1 MVKIGIRKP
10 SWKKSI
16 AARTKGQFTR
26 KIKRAI
32 VPGYGQRGVG
42 WAHPKRK
49 LYNKAYSR
57 TTFSFNDLFK
67 QSHRPSISTR
77 RKASIVK
84 SNGIHLGCGGLIVL
98 AVIVTLAIHLW
109 PIVLFAAA
117 VIGLI
122 FYLNLRKKQAQAAK
136 EEEDISEYEAIT
148 KLHQYKS
155 LLDQGAITQAEY
167 DAKKKSFS
175 TYRPMVTI
183 TIKAPMT
190 TGRTSK

>member
-10 SWKKSI
+10 SWKISI
-16 AARTKGQFTR
+16 AARTKGQLNR

-32 VPGYGQRGVG
+32 IPGYGQRGVG

-57 TTFSFNDLFK
+57 TTFSFNDLLK
-67 QSHRPSISTR
+67 QNHRSNTSTR

-84 SNGIHLGCGGLIVL
+84 SNGINLGCGGLIVL
-98 AVIVTLAIHLW
+98 AVIVAFAIQIW

-117 VIGLI
+117 VTGLI
-122 FYLNLRKKQAQAAK
+122 YYLNLRKKRAQAAK
-136 EEEDISEYEAIT
+136 KEKDISENEAIT

-155 LLDQGAITQAEY
+155 LLDQGAITRAEY
-167 DAKKKSFS
+167 DVKKGELLHIPTDSTNNDKSTDDNWNDF
-175 TYRPMVTI
+175 
-183 TIKAPMT
+183 
-190 TGRTSK
+190 

>member
-16 AARTKGQFTR
+16 AARTNGRLTR
-26 KIKRAI
+26 KLKRAI
-32 VPGYGQRGVG
+32 IPGYGQRGVG

-57 TTFSFNDLFK
+57 TTFSVNDLLK
-67 QSHRPSISTR
+67 QSNRKSTSTR

-84 SNGIHLGCGGLIVL
+84 SNGTNFGCGGLIVL
-98 AVIVTLAIHLW
+98 AVIVALAIQIW

-117 VIGLI
+117 VTGLI
-122 FYLNLRKKQAQAAK
+122 YYLNLRKKRAQAAK
-136 EEEDISEYEAIT
+136 KEKDISENEAIT

-155 LLDQGAITQAEY
+155 LLDQGAITRAEY
-167 DAKKKSFS
+167 DVKKGELLHIPTDSTNNDKSTDDNWNDF
-175 TYRPMVTI
+175 
-183 TIKAPMT
+183 
-190 TGRTSK
+190 

>member
-16 AARTKGQFTR
+16 VARTKGQFTR

-67 QSHRPSISTR
+67 QSYRPNISAR

-84 SNGIHLGCGGLIVL
+84 SNGIHLGCGGLIAL
-98 AVIVTLAIHLW
+98 AVIITWAIQLW

-122 FYLNLRKKQAQAAK
+122 FYLNLRKKNAQVAK
-136 EEEDISEYEAIT
+136 EAEDISEYEAIT

-155 LLDQGAITQAEY
+155 LLDQGAITQGEY
-167 DAKKKSFS
+167 DAKKEELLHISTSDDNNDKSTDDKWQDF
-175 TYRPMVTI
+175 
-183 TIKAPMT
+183 
-190 TGRTSK
+190 

>member
-57 TTFSFNDLFK
+57 TTFSFNDLLK

-98 AVIVTLAIHLW
+98 AVIVTWAIQLW

-167 DAKKKSFS
+167 DAKKEELLHIPTDGNNNDKSTDDNWQDF
-175 TYRPMVTI
+175 
-183 TIKAPMT
+183 
-190 TGRTSK
+190 

>member
-1 MVKIGIRKP
+1 MVKIGVRKP

-26 KIKRAI
+26 KIKRALI
-32 VPGYGQRGVG
+32 PGYGQRGVG

-57 TTFSFNDLFK
+57 TTVSLNDLFK
-67 QSHRPSISTR
+67 QRHTPNVSTK
-77 RKASIVK
+77 RKSSIVK

-98 AVIVTLAIHLW
+98 AVIITWAIQLW

-122 FYLNLRKKQAQAAK
+122 FYLNLRKKRAQAAK
-136 EEEDISEYEAIT
+136 DLEDISEYESIT

-167 DAKKKSFS
+167 DAKKEELLHISTDGNNNDKSTDDDWQDF
-175 TYRPMVTI
+175 
-183 TIKAPMT
+183 
-190 TGRTSK
+190 